1 MLLIVDAVPGY
12 GATRAYPVCE
22 RSQMLA
28 AIAGTKTLPVRV
40 LAAAERGGAQ
50 IRVRSFG
57 AMLRLPWRS
66 VITQ

>member
-22 RSQMLA
+22 DSKMLA
-28 AIAGTKTLPVRV
+28 RVARTKTLPIRV
-40 LAAAERGGAQ
+40 LDAAEKSGAQ

-57 AMLRLPWRS
+57 AVLALPWRS
-66 VITQ
+66 VITA

>member
-1 MLLIVDAVPGY
+1 MYLIVDAVPGY
-12 GATRAYPVCE
+12 GATRAYPACE
-22 RSQMLA
+22 RSRMLA
-28 AIAGTKTLPVRV
+28 TIARTKTLPIRI
-40 LAAAERGGAQ
+40 LREAEAGGAQ